1 LTDGND
7 ASLALAAANVAA
19 NAKAGLC
26 TAGRAADAP
35 RGSPLVS
42 VEKCVWAAAL
52 PVAVKAAG
60 PFDLVLA
67 SDVSYSAD
75 SRGPLLDCIKSLL
88 LLAERGDAAP
98 AGPAAEAA
106 AGPATAGGGGS
117 RQRRPG
123 EDEAAKGRRRGA
135 MAALVATRLGQAAGA
150 RALAAAAKADSQGAY
165 DRSSEFLLGDA
176 APALRPLPRCRAL
189 LSHGLRPGTTEENDR
204 SGEKG
209 VEALEAAAAKRG
221 LRVDKV
227 GVGKGNANP
236 ASCVDTKG
244 TVGMCV
250 CECEC
255 LCVGV

>member
-52 PVAVKAAG
+52 PVAVQAAG

-75 SRGPLLDCIKSLL
+75 SRGALLDCIKSLL
-88 LLAERGDAAP
+88 LLAERGDALS

-106 AGPATAGGGGS
+106 ADGTAGGGGS
-117 RQRRPG
+117 RDRRPG
-123 EDEAAKGRRRGA
+123 GAVEDEAAKGRRREA

-150 RALAAAAKADSQGAY
+150 RALAAAAKADSLGAY
-165 DRSSEFLLGDA
+165 DRSSEFLLDDA
-176 APALRPLPRCRAL
+176 PPALRPLPRCRAL
-189 LSHGLRPGTTEENDR
+189 LSHGLRPGTAEENDR

-227 GVGKGNANP
+227 GVGKGGASP
-236 ASCVDTKG
+236 VSCVDTKG

-250 CECEC
+250 
-255 LCVGV
+255 